1 MSPTQQPT
9 GVTPLPSPLPLPI
22 RVLVKGASTVNWVSW
37 MGGPRTDFTFPR
49 AIEAQLAAD
58 GRPSD
63 VRTITM
69 TSEQTH
75 KILGTWQR
83 EILGFSP
90 DVIVLVYGHYE
101 TVHLFLPRWL
111 ERHANSL
118 KVKPRR
124 LSELYRQHVLRPVWM
139 MLARLQARLDTAL
152 DPTIRRGRPRRVAAD
167 LERYITH
174 VQKVGSPLVLL
185 LELLPPAERYQTW
198 FPGMAPRI
206 EVMNEAIADMVRRV
220 DLPNVR
226 YVRIAEFVDKYAE
239 GSQEI
244 ATPDGFHYS
253 PVLHKEI
260 GISLAQTIEE
270 WADTQPH
277 LAFEASEIPDAAP
290 AKSRKARR

>member
-1 MSPTQQPT
+1 MQHPT
-9 GVTPLPSPLPLPI
+9 GVALPSPLPLPI

-37 MGGPRTDFTFPR
+37 MGGPRTDLTFPR
-49 AIEAQLAAD
+49 VIEAQLAAD

-69 TSEQTH
+69 TSEQTS

-118 KVKPRR
+118 KAKPRL
-124 LSELYRQHVLRPVWM
+124 LSTLYRKRVLRPIWM
-139 MLARLQARLDTAL
+139 ALAQLQAKLDTVL

-185 LELLPPAERYQTW
+185 FELLPPADRYRTW

-206 EVMNEAIADMVRRV
+206 EVMNQAIADMVRRV

-226 YVRIAEFVDKYAE
+226 YVHIAEFVEKYAE

-244 ATPDGFHYS
+244 ATPDGFHFS
-253 PVLHKEI
+253 PVMHREI
-260 GISLAQTIEE
+260 GIALAQQIEE
-270 WADTQPH
+270 WAQTQPH
-277 LAFEASEIPDAAP
+277 LAIDPAIDPTETSEAPP
-290 AKSRKARR
+290 ARARRARR